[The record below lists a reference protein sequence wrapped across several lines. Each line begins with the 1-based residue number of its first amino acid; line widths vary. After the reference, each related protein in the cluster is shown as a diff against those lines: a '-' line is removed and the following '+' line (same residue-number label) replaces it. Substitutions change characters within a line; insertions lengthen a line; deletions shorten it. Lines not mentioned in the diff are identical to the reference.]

1 MHNVIFRKI
10 QGLAYINTYVRIELV
25 KLIWKFIMYL
35 SLKLKLHTMFTITK
49 ALIELRA
56 ILNKKCCL
64 DWLTSYTQIGRRVML
79 QNWEKCETL
88 VLHTYEKSL
97 SLGVSRGQLIIMEEC
112 CRSLALTWIFIQ
124 HVLRIHLLYI
134 FVYSVNQYFMYMF
147 CCTQFLFY
155 RIFE

>member
-1 MHNVIFRKI
+1 MS
-10 QGLAYINTYVRIELV
+10 YYVRIELV

-124 HVLRIHLLYI
+124 NVVRILYMYIYVFRKSILYI
-134 FVYSVNQYFMYMF
+134 YV
-147 CCTQFLFY
+147 LFY
-155 RIFE
+155 TIFIS

>member
-1 MHNVIFRKI
+1 MLNAKCCRYGILDSNFHLTLKIPDIFS
-10 QGLAYINTYVRIELV
+10 NTLSWYEILKYYVRIELV

-124 HVLRIHLLYI
+124 
-134 FVYSVNQYFMYMF
+134 MY
-147 CCTQFLFY
+147 
-155 RIFE
+155 